1 MFFLLDAN
9 MLIGFDTLSPA
20 FFGVLLAQANGASA
34 PGWDMWIPFVVIG
47 LMFYLLLIRPER
59 QKRAEVTK
67 MLNNLKKNDRVVTVG
82 GIIGVVVNVTPNSE
96 EVTIRVDEST
106 NTRLRV
112 LRSAI
117 SRVQSAEESADK
129 SVTT

>member
-1 MFFLLDAN
+1 
-9 MLIGFDTLSPA
+9 MLIGFATPSPA

-34 PGWDMWIPFVVIG
+34 PGWDMWIP
-47 LMFYLLLIRPER
+47 FYLLLIRPER

-67 MLNNLKKNDRVVTVG
+67 MLNNLKKNDRVVTAG

-96 EVTIRVDEST
+96 EVTIRVDEGT

-117 SRVQSAEESADK
+117 SRVQSVEESDDK